1 MAAITAIDA
10 RQQGAFAA
18 VPTVLSADDTITVDA
33 SRKQLL
39 VLRNP
44 TAGALTATVDGADA
58 TTARVP
64 GYGTV
69 SVSAGYAIAV
79 PAGAVR
85 AVQLSTIALYLKG
98 VVHITGG
105 PLLEATLYNL

>member
-1 MAAITAIDA
+1 MAAIIAIDA
-10 RQQGAFAA
+10 RQQGAFTAA
-18 VPTVLSADDTITVDA
+18 PTVLSADDTITVDT

-44 TAGALTATVDGADA
+44 TAGALTATIDGADG
-58 TTARVP
+58 TTAVVP
-64 GYGTV
+64 GYGVV
-69 SVSAGYAIAV
+69 SVAAGYGVAV

-98 VVHITGG
+98 TVHITGAA
-105 PLLEATLYNL
+105 LVEATLYNL